1 MNNNRKP
8 IVSNYAKLYQLVYIE
23 NKENEKKKQN
33 KIIKNLDLIQNNS
46 DFNYINNIQIFNIY
60 SKFIKNNKMFCHIFY
75 SNEQRI
81 NFIRNFP
88 LYKIINLKPIL
99 FNIINCEIGK
109 ILGYF
114 YGENDIKTFIV
125 ETFIKI
131 LNNKYNSNILITE
144 KTLLRK
150 LKKKFII
157 SDYITNEQI
166 LKINF
171 DN

>member
-1 MNNNRKP
+1 MNNKKQ
-8 IVSNYAKLYQLVYIE
+8 IVSNYSKLQQLVYIE
-23 NKENEKKKQN
+23 NKDNEKKKQN
-33 KIIKNLDLIQNNS
+33 KIIKNLEHIQNYSN
-46 DFNYINNIQIFNIY
+46 FNYINNTQIINIY
-60 SKFIKNNKMFCHIFY
+60 FKFIKNNKMFCHIFY
-75 SNEQRI
+75 SNDQRI

-88 LYKIINLKPIL
+88 LYKIIPLKPIL
-99 FNIINCEIGK
+99 FNVINCEIAK
-109 ILGYF
+109 IIGYF

-131 LNNKYNSNILITE
+131 FDNKYNSNILITE